1 MPKKILV
8 VDDEEIVRNYAR
20 RALESRGCEITTAV
34 NGVAALLAVV
44 KEEFDAVI
52 CDLKMPDLRGE
63 EVIKRIKTLRPAT
76 RVIVITG
83 SVSDITN
90 PIAPGVEVEGC
101 LIKPFGIGELRDMV
115 EKVLKDQP
123 PTV

>member
-1 MPKKILV
+1 MPEKILV
-8 VDDEEIVRNYAR
+8 VDDEEIVRNYAK
-20 RALESRGCEITTAV
+20 RALESRGYAITTAV

-63 EVIKRIKTLRPAT
+63 EVIRRIKALRPAT

-83 SVSDITN
+83 SVSDITV
-90 PIAPGVEVEGC
+90 PIAPGVEVDGF
-101 LIKPFGIGELRDMV
+101 LIKPFGINELRDMV
-115 EKVLKDQP
+115 AKVLGK
-123 PTV
+123 

>member
-20 RALESRGCEITTAV
+20 RALASRGYVITAAV
-34 NGVAALLAVV
+34 NGGAALVAMEE
-44 KEEFDAVI
+44 EEFDAVI

-63 EVIKRIKTLRPAT
+63 EVIKKIKALRPAT
-76 RVIVITG
+76 KVIVITG

-90 PIAPGVEVEGC
+90 PISPGVEVEGF
-101 LIKPFGIGELRDMV
+101 LIKPFGIGELRNMV
-115 EKVLKDQP
+115 EKVLKAEP
-123 PTV
+123 